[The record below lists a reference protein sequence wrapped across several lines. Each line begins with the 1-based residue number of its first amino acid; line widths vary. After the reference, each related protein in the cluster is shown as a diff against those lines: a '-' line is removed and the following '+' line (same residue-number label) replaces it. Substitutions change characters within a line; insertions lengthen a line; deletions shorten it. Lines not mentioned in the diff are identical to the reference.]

1 MAIVIDGRAI
11 SREIRVEVKRDT
23 LRLKEEKGIVPG
35 LAVILV
41 GEDPASQVYVRHKEN
56 ACAEAGFLSRTIR
69 LPAATSEQTLLGL
82 IQSLNKDRQIH
93 GILVQLPLPGHI
105 SVDAV
110 TEAIDPR
117 KDVDGFHPFNVGRL
131 FSGNPWH
138 RACTPAGIM
147 ELLDRSAIGIA
158 GKEAVIVGR
167 SNIVGKPLALMLL
180 ARHATV
186 TVCHTRTRNLAEA
199 TRRAEVLIAAAGK
212 PEMIRADMV
221 RDGAVV
227 VDVGINRLADG
238 RLVGDVAFD
247 EVAAKAAYIT
257 PVPGGVGVMTIAML
271 LKNTFQAAVLI
282 YPLEPLYRPT
292 FPP

>member
-1 MAIVIDGRAI
+1 MAIVIDGKAI
-11 SREIRVEVKRDT
+11 SREIRAELKRDA
-23 LRLKEEKGIVPG
+23 LRLKAEKGIVPG
-35 LAVILV
+35 LAVVLV
-41 GEDPASQVYVRHKEN
+41 GEDPASQIYVRHKEN
-56 ACAEAGFLSRTIR
+56 ACAEAGFLSRTVR
-69 LPAATSEQTLLGL
+69 LPVATTQQALLKL
-82 IQSLNKDRQIH
+82 IQSLNNDNEIH

-117 KDVDGFHPFNVGRL
+117 KDVDGFHPYNIGRL

-138 RACTPAGIM
+138 VACTPAGII
-147 ELLDRSAIGIA
+147 ELLDRSAIGIE

-186 TVCHTRTRNLAEA
+186 TVCHTRTRNLAEV
-199 TRRAEVLIAAAGK
+199 TRRAELLFAAAGK
-212 PEMIRADMV
+212 PEMIRGDMV

-227 VDVGINRLADG
+227 IDVGINRLADG

-247 EVAAKAAYIT
+247 EVAVKAAYIT

-271 LKNTFQAAVLI
+271 LKNTLQAATGQ
-282 YPLEPLYRPT
+282 PS
-292 FPP
+292 

>member
-1 MAIVIDGRAI
+1 MAIVIDGKAI
-11 SREIRVEVKRDT
+11 SREIRAELKRDA
-23 LRLKEEKGIVPG
+23 LRLKTEKGIVPG
-35 LAVILV
+35 LAVVLV
-41 GEDPASQVYVRHKEN
+41 GEDPASHVYVRHKEN

-69 LPAATSEQTLLGL
+69 LPAATTEQVLLEL
-82 IQSLNKDRQIH
+82 IHKLNHNEKIH

-138 RACTPAGIM
+138 RSCTPAGII
-147 ELLDRSAIGIA
+147 ELLDRSAIGIE
-158 GKEAVIVGR
+158 GTEAVIVGR

-186 TVCHTRTRNLAEA
+186 TICHTRTRNLAEV
-199 TRRAEVLIAAAGK
+199 TRRAELLFAAAGK

-238 RLVGDVAFD
+238 RLVGDVAFY

-271 LKNTFQAAVLI
+271 LKNTFQAAKI
-282 YPLEPLYRPT
+282 
-292 FPP
+292 

>member
-1 MAIVIDGRAI
+1 MAIVIDGKAI
-11 SREIRVEVKRDT
+11 SRKIRAELKEEAR
-23 LRLKEEKGIVPG
+23 RLKAEKGIVPG
-35 LAVILV
+35 LAVVLV

-56 ACAEAGFLSRTIR
+56 ACAEAGFLSRTVR
-69 LPAATSEQTLLGL
+69 LPGATTQQALLKL
-82 IQSLNKDRQIH
+82 IQSLNNDNEIH

-105 SVDAV
+105 SIDAV

-117 KDVDGFHPFNVGRL
+117 KDVDGFHPFNIGRL

-138 RACTPAGIM
+138 RACTPAGII
-147 ELLDRSAIGIA
+147 ELLDRSAIGIE

-186 TVCHTRTRNLAEA
+186 TICHTRTRNLAEV
-199 TRRAEVLIAAAGK
+199 TRRAELLFAAAGK

-227 VDVGINRLADG
+227 IDVGINRLADG

-271 LKNTFQAAVLI
+271 LKNTCEAAKCS
-282 YPLEPLYRPT
+282 YRPV
-292 FPP
+292 

>member
-1 MAIVIDGRAI
+1 MAIVIDGKAI
-11 SREIRVEVKRDT
+11 SRDIRAELKRDA

-35 LAVILV
+35 LAVVLV
-41 GEDPASQVYVRHKEN
+41 GEDPASHVYVRHKEN
-56 ACAEAGFLSRTIR
+56 ACAEMGFLSRTIR
-69 LPAATSEQTLLGL
+69 LPVAAAEQALLDL
-82 IQSLNKDRQIH
+82 IKNLNLDEHIH

-131 FSGNPWH
+131 FSGNPRH
-138 RACTPAGIM
+138 LPCTPAGII
-147 ELLDRSAIGIA
+147 ELLDRSAVGIE

-186 TVCHTRTRNLAEA
+186 TICHTRTRNLAEV
-199 TRRAEVLIAAAGK
+199 TRRAELLFAAAGRA
-212 PEMIRADMV
+212 EMIRADMI

-238 RLVGDVAFD
+238 RLVGDVAFA
-247 EVAAKAAYIT
+247 ECAAKAAYIT

-271 LKNTFQAAVLI
+271 LKNTLQAAQC
-282 YPLEPLYRPT
+282 
-292 FPP
+292 

>member
-1 MAIVIDGRAI
+1 MAIVIDGKAI
-11 SREIRVEVKRDT
+11 AREIRAELKEEA
-23 LRLKEEKGIVPG
+23 LRLKADKGIVPG
-35 LAVILV
+35 LAVVLV
-41 GEDPASQVYVRHKEN
+41 GEDAASQVYVRHKEN

-69 LPAATSEQTLLGL
+69 LPAATTEQALLDL
-82 IQSLNKDRQIH
+82 IQSLNGDDRIH
-93 GILVQLPLPGHI
+93 GLLVQLPLPGHI
-105 SVDAV
+105 SVEAV

-117 KDVDGFHPFNVGRL
+117 KDVDGFHPFNAGRL

-138 RACTPAGIM
+138 RPCTPAGII
-147 ELLDRSAIGIA
+147 ELLDRSAIGIE

-186 TVCHTRTRNLAEA
+186 TVCHTRTRNLAGV
-199 TRRAEVLIAAAGK
+199 TRRAELLFAAAGK

-227 VDVGINRLADG
+227 IDVGINRLADG
-238 RLVGDVAFD
+238 RLVGDVAFAAC
-247 EVAAKAAYIT
+247 AAKAAYIT

-271 LKNTFQAAVLI
+271 LKNTLQAA
-282 YPLEPLYRPT
+282 RQGAGK
-292 FPP
+292 

>member
-1 MAIVIDGRAI
+1 MAIVIDGKAI
-11 SREIRVEVKRDT
+11 SREIRAELKRDA
-23 LRLKEEKGIVPG
+23 LRLKAEKGIVPG
-35 LAVILV
+35 LAVVLV

-69 LPAATSEQTLLGL
+69 LPAATTQQVLLDL
-82 IQSLNKDRQIH
+82 IQNLNHDGKIH

-110 TEAIDPR
+110 TEAINPR
-117 KDVDGFHPFNVGRL
+117 KDVDGFHPLNIGRL

-138 RACTPAGIM
+138 QPCTPAGII
-147 ELLDRSAIGIA
+147 ELLDRSAIGIE
-158 GKEAVIVGR
+158 GKEAVILGR

-186 TVCHTRTRNLAEA
+186 TVCHTRTRNLAEV
-199 TRRAEVLIAAAGK
+199 TRRAELLFAAAGK

-227 VDVGINRLADG
+227 IDVGINRLADG

-271 LKNTFQAAVLI
+271 LKNTLQAAAGQ
-282 YPLEPLYRPT
+282 PS
-292 FPP
+292 

>member
-1 MAIVIDGRAI
+1 MAIVIDGKAI
-11 SREIRVEVKRDT
+11 SREIRAELKEEA
-23 LRLKEEKGIVPG
+23 LRLKAEKGIVPG
-35 LAVILV
+35 LAVVLV

-56 ACAEAGFLSRTIR
+56 ACTEAGFLSRTIR
-69 LPAATSEQTLLGL
+69 LPAATMQQTLLDL
-82 IQSLNKDRQIH
+82 IQNLNHDGKIH

-110 TEAIDPR
+110 TEAIAPR
-117 KDVDGFHPFNVGRL
+117 KDVDGFHPFNIGRL

-138 RACTPAGIM
+138 RACTPAGIIA
-147 ELLDRSAIGIA
+147 LLDRSAIGIE

-180 ARHATV
+180 ARNATV
-186 TVCHTRTRNLAEA
+186 TICHTRTRNLAEV
-199 TRRAEVLIAAAGK
+199 TRRAELLFAAAGK

-221 RDGAVV
+221 RDGAIVI
-227 VDVGINRLADG
+227 DVGINRLADG

-247 EVAAKAAYIT
+247 EVSAKAACIT

-271 LKNTFQAAVLI
+271 LKNTLQAAK
-282 YPLEPLYRPT
+282 
-292 FPP
+292 

>member
-1 MAIVIDGRAI
+1 MAIVIDGKAI
-11 SREIRVEVKRDT
+11 AREIRAELREEA
-23 LRLKEEKGIVPG
+23 LRLKVEKGVVPG
-35 LAVILV
+35 LSVVLV

-69 LPAATSEQTLLGL
+69 LPAATKQQTLLDL
-82 IQSLNKDRQIH
+82 IQSLNDDGQIH

-117 KDVDGFHPFNVGRL
+117 KDVDGFHPFNIGRL

-138 RACTPAGIM
+138 QPCTPVGII
-147 ELLDRSAIGIA
+147 ELLDRSAIGIE

-186 TVCHTRTRNLAEA
+186 TVCHTRTRNLAEV
-199 TRRAEVLIAAAGK
+199 TRRAELLFAAAGK

-227 VDVGINRLADG
+227 IDVGINRLADG

-271 LKNTFQAAVLI
+271 LKNTLHAAKCSC
-282 YPLEPLYRPT
+282 RPV
-292 FPP
+292 

>member
-1 MAIVIDGRAI
+1 MAIVINGKAV
-11 SREIRVEVKRDT
+11 SHEIRAELKRDA
-23 LRLKEEKGIVPG
+23 LQLKEEKGVVPG
-35 LAVILV
+35 LAVVLV

-69 LPAATSEQTLLGL
+69 LPATASQQTLLDL
-82 IQSLNKDRQIH
+82 IQNLNNDAQIH

-110 TEAIDPR
+110 MEAVDPR
-117 KDVDGFHPFNVGRL
+117 KDVDGFHPINVGRL

-138 RACTPAGIM
+138 LPCTPAGIID
-147 ELLDRSAIGIA
+147 LLDRSAIRIE

-180 ARHATV
+180 VRHATV
-186 TVCHTRTRNLAEA
+186 TICHTRTRNLAEV
-199 TRRAEVLIAAAGK
+199 THRAELLFAAAGR

-221 RDGAVV
+221 RNGAVV
-227 VDVGINRLADG
+227 IDVGINRLADG

-257 PVPGGVGVMTIAML
+257 PVPGGVGPMTIAML
-271 LKNTFQAAVLI
+271 LKNTLQAAGH
-282 YPLEPLYRPT
+282 RDRT
-292 FPP
+292 S